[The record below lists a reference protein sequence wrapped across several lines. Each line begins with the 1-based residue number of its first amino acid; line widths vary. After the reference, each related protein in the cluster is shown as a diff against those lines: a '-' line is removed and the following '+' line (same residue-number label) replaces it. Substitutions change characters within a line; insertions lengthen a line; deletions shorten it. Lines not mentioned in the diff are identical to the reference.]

1 MRRTLN
7 RAALALATALSLIA
21 FSGCTTTDQPKP
33 TPTDYS
39 QVPQTI
45 AVIGDYG
52 VGNKNEAAVAR
63 MVNRF
68 SPSITLTVGDNRYK
82 KAGYERLVGRYYKQ
96 ELIAATGNHDY
107 LMGIGDFD
115 DFFGQSPSSR
125 TFVYEAESEV
135 DFFILDSEA
144 GMRSK
149 AVREEQK
156 AWLIKALANSSRTF
170 KVVILHH
177 PPYSS
182 GKHSSTKRYQWDY
195 AAMGADLI
203 ISGHDHTYERMVRHS
218 ATYIVDGTGGAKLYK
233 CKNPPVYGSKIC
245 LDKYFGA
252 LFLYVNNSQLRGVFR
267 TAAGVVLDSFTLSK

>member
-1 MRRTLN
+1 MSKF
-7 RAALALATALSLIA
+7 ALALATAISLFA
-21 FSGCTTTDQPKP
+21 LAGCSVGGDKPSP
-33 TPTDYS
+33 TPVDYS

-52 VGNKNEAAVAR
+52 VGDKHEAAVAR
-63 MVNRF
+63 MVNSF

-82 KAGYERLVGRYYKQ
+82 KANYDRLVGRYYEQ
-96 ELIAATGNHDY
+96 DLIAATGNHDY
-107 LMGIGDFD
+107 LMGIGAFD
-115 DFFGQSPSSR
+115 DFFGQSPSTR
-125 TFVYEAESEV
+125 TFSYQAESAV

-149 AVREEQK
+149 AVREDQK
-156 AWLIKALANSSRTF
+156 AWLIKALANSNRTF

-182 GKHSSTKRYQWDY
+182 GKHSSTKRYQWNY

-203 ISGHDHTYERMVRHS
+203 ISGHDHIYERMVRHS

-233 CKNPPVYGSKIC
+233 CKSPTVYGSKVC
-245 LDKYFGA
+245 LDDYFGA
-252 LFLYVNNSQLRGVFR
+252 LFLYINDSQLRGVYR
-267 TAAGVVLDSFTLSK
+267 TSAGVVLDSFTLNK